1 MKATQVLDAR
11 RNVKKQIVSYISIM
25 VIAMVAVSAYLGI
38 AYPAAALRKGA
49 SDYYSRYRFW
59 DLEVVS
65 TMLMDE
71 ADLEAL
77 RAIPGVKAVEGAY
90 ELSGDLLLEN
100 RIESIS
106 IIGVPDEISLPEL
119 TEGRLPAA
127 VGECA
132 VEEELVS
139 RCGLGIGQHV
149 RVANDELV
157 GIDPLLQKEYVI
169 TGIFRHP
176 DHVSFQVPCTPYLM
190 VSEDSFNREDLDG
203 AFMKARILVD
213 GTPENRFADAYTEAV
228 RPVEDAVTAMAD
240 ERAALRRERLVSEIE
255 DRIREGQ
262 EQLDDAE
269 KTLQDASA
277 QIEQARADIKD
288 AEQQLRDAEQDLKDA
303 EQELQDAES
312 EISDGKKK
320 LDDSEGQLYAAQNQL
335 DTAQQ
340 QLDEKMEQ
348 MAQAQAQAQAAA
360 AAAAAEQ
367 AAAGTPA
374 AISGSPAAADAA
386 AMSGNPAAVPGSP
399 DVMSGNPAAV
409 PGSAAAAD
417 PAAMSGMP
425 GPDPE
430 AQAEQLRQAAEK
442 LAQES
447 AQLERMWDDWYYAG
461 EEYLDGLAEIEN
473 ARKKIEQGRQDVEQ
487 GKEDIEQGKR
497 DLADGEQE
505 YAQGQADYEDGKKQI
520 ADAQQELDDLG
531 ICHWV
536 ILNNR
541 CNVGCD
547 FVKTNADSL
556 SSISL
561 SFSLIFMGIGAL
573 VIYSTIA
580 RMVEEQQKLVGTVKA
595 MGFYNREVSFKYLF
609 FGVGATVIGVVLGIL
624 FSYFAMQ
631 KLLLFAEGIP
641 LTFGTVPSIFL
652 PVPTLTVLAGALA
665 LSVLAVLFAARTL
678 LRSSAVTLMAG
689 PQPKGMRGGGRVNSR
704 KSLYSRLILRNMRT
718 DSLRVAVTTVSIMG
732 CCLLLVCGFNL
743 KFAISRVNERQFGQ
757 IIRFE
762 GELYYDSVKAADAEE
777 KLRRILDREG
787 LVSLAVKKEDLLFR
801 GDDTI
806 STGTVVV
813 GEAEPLS
820 AFYGMK
826 DYETKEPLTLTDEG
840 VLVSSGFTDYF
851 DLHAGDSFLLYDAG
865 MDQLDV
871 QIAGVFGNYLSHRI
885 FFTPAGYAASMGEA
899 SENNCFLVKLGSMSL
914 DELQQQVQ
922 DVPGFRSL
930 KDATADRAR
939 FDIMSMILN
948 VIIVTL
954 LILAAVMVYFIL
966 MNLTM
971 TYIQRKS
978 RELTVMRVNGFS
990 TRECIRYAA
999 WDLVLTTL
1007 AGVALGLFFGIRIAS
1022 WIERMLEGPYAQFV
1036 REPDLRTFLFSAL
1049 ITLFFSIVINGYALG
1064 TIRKL
1069 KLSDING

>member
-1 MKATQVLDAR
+1 M
-11 RNVKKQIVSYISIM
+11 
-25 VIAMVAVSAYLGI
+25 
-38 AYPAAALRKGA
+38 P
-49 SDYYSRYRFW
+49 
-59 DLEVVS
+59 
-65 TMLMDE
+65 
-71 ADLEAL
+71 
-77 RAIPGVKAVEGAY
+77 
-90 ELSGDLLLEN
+90 
-100 RIESIS
+100 
-106 IIGVPDEISLPEL
+106 
-119 TEGRLPAA
+119 
-127 VGECA
+127 
-132 VEEELVS
+132 
-139 RCGLGIGQHV
+139 
-149 RVANDELV
+149 
-157 GIDPLLQKEYVI
+157 
-169 TGIFRHP
+169 
-176 DHVSFQVPCTPYLM
+176 
-190 VSEDSFNREDLDG
+190 
-203 AFMKARILVD
+203 
-213 GTPENRFADAYTEAV
+213 
-228 RPVEDAVTAMAD
+228 
-240 ERAALRRERLVSEIE
+240 
-255 DRIREGQ
+255 
-262 EQLDDAE
+262 
-269 KTLQDASA
+269 
-277 QIEQARADIKD
+277 
-288 AEQQLRDAEQDLKDA
+288 
-303 EQELQDAES
+303 
-312 EISDGKKK
+312 
-320 LDDSEGQLYAAQNQL
+320 
-335 DTAQQ
+335 
-340 QLDEKMEQ
+340 
-348 MAQAQAQAQAAA
+348 
-360 AAAAAEQ
+360 
-367 AAAGTPA
+367 
-374 AISGSPAAADAA
+374 GSPAAADAA
-386 AMSGNPAAVPGSP
+386 A
-399 DVMSGNPAAV
+399 MSGNPAAV

-505 YAQGQADYEDGKKQI
+505 YAQGQADYEDGKQQI

-580 RMVEEQQKLVGTVKA
+580 RMVEEQQKLVGTAKA

-609 FGVGATVIGVVLGIL
+609 FGVGATVIGVLLGIL

-689 PQPKGMRGGGRVNSR
+689 PQPKGMHGGGRVNSR

-762 GELYYDSVKAADAEE
+762 GELYYDSAKAADAEA
-777 KLRRILDREG
+777 KLREILDREG

-899 SENNCFLVKLGSMSL
+899 AENNCFLVKLGSMSL

>member
-90 ELSGDLLLEN
+90 EVSGDLLLEN

-127 VGECA
+127 VG
-132 VEEELVS
+132 
-139 RCGLGIGQHV
+139 G
-149 RVANDELV
+149 
-157 GIDPLLQKEYVI
+157 
-169 TGIFRHP
+169 
-176 DHVSFQVPCTPYLM
+176 FQVPCTPYLM

-335 DTAQQ
+335 DAAQQ

-348 MAQAQAQAQAAA
+348 MAQAQAQAQAQAA
-360 AAAAAEQ
+360 AAATEQ

-374 AISGSPAAADAA
+374 AISGSPAAADPA
-386 AMSGNPAAVPGSP
+386 AMSGNPAAVPNNP
-399 DVMSGNPAAV
+399 DAMSGNPAAMPETAV
-409 PGSAAAAD
+409 AAD

-473 ARKKIEQGRQDVEQ
+473 ARKKIEQGKQDVEQ

-505 YAQGQADYEDGKKQI
+505 YAQGQADYEDGKQQI

-609 FGVGATVIGVVLGIL
+609 FGVGATVIGVLLGIL

-762 GELYYDSVKAADAEE
+762 GELYYDSAKAADAEE

-899 SENNCFLVKLGSMSL
+899 AENNCFLVKLGSMSL

>member
-1 MKATQVLDAR
+1 
-11 RNVKKQIVSYISIM
+11 
-25 VIAMVAVSAYLGI
+25 
-38 AYPAAALRKGA
+38 
-49 SDYYSRYRFW
+49 
-59 DLEVVS
+59 
-65 TMLMDE
+65 
-71 ADLEAL
+71 
-77 RAIPGVKAVEGAY
+77 
-90 ELSGDLLLEN
+90 
-100 RIESIS
+100 
-106 IIGVPDEISLPEL
+106 
-119 TEGRLPAA
+119 
-127 VGECA
+127 
-132 VEEELVS
+132 
-139 RCGLGIGQHV
+139 
-149 RVANDELV
+149 
-157 GIDPLLQKEYVI
+157 
-169 TGIFRHP
+169 
-176 DHVSFQVPCTPYLM
+176 
-190 VSEDSFNREDLDG
+190 
-203 AFMKARILVD
+203 
-213 GTPENRFADAYTEAV
+213 
-228 RPVEDAVTAMAD
+228 
-240 ERAALRRERLVSEIE
+240 
-255 DRIREGQ
+255 
-262 EQLDDAE
+262 
-269 KTLQDASA
+269 
-277 QIEQARADIKD
+277 
-288 AEQQLRDAEQDLKDA
+288 
-303 EQELQDAES
+303 
-312 EISDGKKK
+312 
-320 LDDSEGQLYAAQNQL
+320 
-335 DTAQQ
+335 
-340 QLDEKMEQ
+340 
-348 MAQAQAQAQAAA
+348 MAQAQAQAQAQA

-374 AISGSPAAADAA
+374 AISGSPAAADPA
-386 AMSGNPAAVPGSP
+386 AMSGNPAAVPSNP
-399 DVMSGNPAAV
+399 DAMSGNPAAV

-417 PAAMSGMP
+417 PSAMPGMP

-447 AQLERMWDDWYYAG
+447 AQLQRMWDDWYYAG

-505 YAQGQADYEDGKKQI
+505 YAQGQADYEDGKQQI

-689 PQPKGMRGGGRVNSR
+689 PQPKGLRGGGRVNSR

-762 GELYYDSVKAADAEE
+762 GELYYDSAKAADAEE

-899 SENNCFLVKLGSMSL
+899 AENNCFLVKLGSMSL

>member
-1 MKATQVLDAR
+1 
-11 RNVKKQIVSYISIM
+11 
-25 VIAMVAVSAYLGI
+25 
-38 AYPAAALRKGA
+38 
-49 SDYYSRYRFW
+49 
-59 DLEVVS
+59 
-65 TMLMDE
+65 
-71 ADLEAL
+71 
-77 RAIPGVKAVEGAY
+77 
-90 ELSGDLLLEN
+90 
-100 RIESIS
+100 
-106 IIGVPDEISLPEL
+106 
-119 TEGRLPAA
+119 
-127 VGECA
+127 
-132 VEEELVS
+132 
-139 RCGLGIGQHV
+139 
-149 RVANDELV
+149 
-157 GIDPLLQKEYVI
+157 
-169 TGIFRHP
+169 
-176 DHVSFQVPCTPYLM
+176 M
-190 VSEDSFNREDLDG
+190 VSDDSFNREDLDG
-203 AFMKARILVD
+203 AFMKVRILVD
-213 GTPENRFADAYTEAV
+213 GTPENRFADAYAEAV

-240 ERAALRRERLVSEIE
+240 ARAALRRERLVSEIE

-335 DTAQQ
+335 DAAQQ

-348 MAQAQAQAQAAA
+348 MAQAQAQAQAQAAA

-367 AAAGTPA
+367 AAAGNSA
-374 AISGSPAAADAA
+374 AISGYPAAADPA
-386 AMSGNPAAVPGSP
+386 AMSGNPAAVPNNP
-399 DVMSGNPAAV
+399 DAMSGNPAAV
-409 PGSAAAAD
+409 PGTAAAAD

-447 AQLERMWDDWYYAG
+447 AQLQRMWDDWYYAG

-609 FGVGATVIGVVLGIL
+609 FGVGATVIGVLLGIL

-689 PQPKGMRGGGRVNSR
+689 PQPKGLRGGGRVNSR

-762 GELYYDSVKAADAEE
+762 GELYYDSAKAADAEE

-899 SENNCFLVKLGSMSL
+899 AENNCFLVKLGSMSL

>member
-1 MKATQVLDAR
+1 
-11 RNVKKQIVSYISIM
+11 
-25 VIAMVAVSAYLGI
+25 
-38 AYPAAALRKGA
+38 
-49 SDYYSRYRFW
+49 
-59 DLEVVS
+59 
-65 TMLMDE
+65 
-71 ADLEAL
+71 
-77 RAIPGVKAVEGAY
+77 
-90 ELSGDLLLEN
+90 
-100 RIESIS
+100 
-106 IIGVPDEISLPEL
+106 
-119 TEGRLPAA
+119 
-127 VGECA
+127 
-132 VEEELVS
+132 
-139 RCGLGIGQHV
+139 
-149 RVANDELV
+149 
-157 GIDPLLQKEYVI
+157 
-169 TGIFRHP
+169 
-176 DHVSFQVPCTPYLM
+176 
-190 VSEDSFNREDLDG
+190 
-203 AFMKARILVD
+203 
-213 GTPENRFADAYTEAV
+213 
-228 RPVEDAVTAMAD
+228 
-240 ERAALRRERLVSEIE
+240 
-255 DRIREGQ
+255 
-262 EQLDDAE
+262 
-269 KTLQDASA
+269 
-277 QIEQARADIKD
+277 
-288 AEQQLRDAEQDLKDA
+288 
-303 EQELQDAES
+303 
-312 EISDGKKK
+312 
-320 LDDSEGQLYAAQNQL
+320 
-335 DTAQQ
+335 
-340 QLDEKMEQ
+340 
-348 MAQAQAQAQAAA
+348 
-360 AAAAAEQ
+360 
-367 AAAGTPA
+367 
-374 AISGSPAAADAA
+374 
-386 AMSGNPAAVPGSP
+386 MSGNPAAVPNNP
-399 DVMSGNPAAV
+399 DAMSGNPAAM
-409 PGSAAAAD
+409 PETAAAAD

-447 AQLERMWDDWYYAG
+447 AQLERMWNDWYYAG

-505 YAQGQADYEDGKKQI
+505 YAQGQADYEDGKQQI

-609 FGVGATVIGVVLGIL
+609 FGVGATVIGVLLGIL

-762 GELYYDSVKAADAEE
+762 GELYYDSAKAADAEE

-899 SENNCFLVKLGSMSL
+899 AENNCFLVKLGSMSL

>member
-1 MKATQVLDAR
+1 
-11 RNVKKQIVSYISIM
+11 
-25 VIAMVAVSAYLGI
+25 
-38 AYPAAALRKGA
+38 
-49 SDYYSRYRFW
+49 
-59 DLEVVS
+59 
-65 TMLMDE
+65 
-71 ADLEAL
+71 
-77 RAIPGVKAVEGAY
+77 
-90 ELSGDLLLEN
+90 
-100 RIESIS
+100 
-106 IIGVPDEISLPEL
+106 
-119 TEGRLPAA
+119 
-127 VGECA
+127 
-132 VEEELVS
+132 
-139 RCGLGIGQHV
+139 
-149 RVANDELV
+149 
-157 GIDPLLQKEYVI
+157 
-169 TGIFRHP
+169 
-176 DHVSFQVPCTPYLM
+176 
-190 VSEDSFNREDLDG
+190 
-203 AFMKARILVD
+203 
-213 GTPENRFADAYTEAV
+213 
-228 RPVEDAVTAMAD
+228 
-240 ERAALRRERLVSEIE
+240 
-255 DRIREGQ
+255 
-262 EQLDDAE
+262 
-269 KTLQDASA
+269 
-277 QIEQARADIKD
+277 
-288 AEQQLRDAEQDLKDA
+288 
-303 EQELQDAES
+303 
-312 EISDGKKK
+312 
-320 LDDSEGQLYAAQNQL
+320 
-335 DTAQQ
+335 
-340 QLDEKMEQ
+340 
-348 MAQAQAQAQAAA
+348 
-360 AAAAAEQ
+360 
-367 AAAGTPA
+367 
-374 AISGSPAAADAA
+374 
-386 AMSGNPAAVPGSP
+386 
-399 DVMSGNPAAV
+399 
-409 PGSAAAAD
+409 
-417 PAAMSGMP
+417 
-425 GPDPE
+425 
-430 AQAEQLRQAAEK
+430 
-442 LAQES
+442 
-447 AQLERMWDDWYYAG
+447 
-461 EEYLDGLAEIEN
+461 
-473 ARKKIEQGRQDVEQ
+473 
-487 GKEDIEQGKR
+487 
-497 DLADGEQE
+497 
-505 YAQGQADYEDGKKQI
+505 
-520 ADAQQELDDLG
+520 
-531 ICHWV
+531 
-536 ILNNR
+536 
-541 CNVGCD
+541 
-547 FVKTNADSL
+547 
-556 SSISL
+556 
-561 SFSLIFMGIGAL
+561 MGIGAL

-609 FGVGATVIGVVLGIL
+609 FGVGATVIGVLLGIL

-762 GELYYDSVKAADAEE
+762 GELYYDSAKAADAEE

-899 SENNCFLVKLGSMSL
+899 AENNCFLVKLGSMSL

>member
-49 SDYYSRYRFW
+49 SDYYARYRFW

-77 RAIPGVKAVEGAY
+77 RAIPGVKTVEGAY

-139 RCGLGIGQHV
+139 RYGLGIGQHV

-157 GIDPLLQKEYVI
+157 GIDPLPLKEYVI

-213 GTPENRFADAYTEAV
+213 GTPENRFADAYAEAV

-312 EISDGKKK
+312 EITDGKKK

-335 DTAQQ
+335 DAAQQ

-348 MAQAQAQAQAAA
+348 MVQAQAAA
-360 AAAAAEQ
+360 
-367 AAAGTPA
+367 A
-374 AISGSPAAADAA
+374 AISGSPAAADPA
-386 AMSGNPAAVPGSP
+386 AMSGSPAAVPNNPDAMSVNPAAVPGT
-399 DVMSGNPAAV
+399 AA
-409 PGSAAAAD
+409 PAD
-417 PAAMSGMP
+417 PSAMSGMP

-447 AQLERMWDDWYYAG
+447 AQLQRMWDDWYYAG

-497 DLADGEQE
+497 DLADGEQD

-531 ICHWV
+531 VCHWV

-541 CNVGCD
+541 CNVGYD

-580 RMVEEQQKLVGTVKA
+580 RMVEEQQKLVGTAKA

-609 FGVGATVIGVVLGIL
+609 FGVGATVIGVLLGIL

-689 PQPKGMRGGGRVNSR
+689 PQPKGLRGDGHVNTR

-718 DSLRVAVTTVSIMG
+718 DSLRVAVTTISIMG

-762 GELYYDSVKAADAEE
+762 GELYYDSGKAADAEA
-777 KLRRILDREG
+777 KLREILDREG

-813 GEAEPLS
+813 GEAGPLT
-820 AFYGMK
+820 AFYGMN
-826 DYETKEPLTLTDEG
+826 DYETKAPLTLTDEG

-851 DLHAGDSFLLYDAG
+851 DLHAGDSFLLYDVG
-865 MDQLDV
+865 MDQVDV

-899 SENNCFLVKLGSMSL
+899 AENNCFLVKLGSMSL

-978 RELTVMRVNGFS
+978 RELTVMRVNGFT

>member
-139 RCGLGIGQHV
+139 RYGLGIGEHV

-335 DTAQQ
+335 DAAQQ

-360 AAAAAEQ
+360 AATEQ

-374 AISGSPAAADAA
+374 AISGSPAAADPA
-386 AMSGNPAAVPGSP
+386 AMSGNPAAVPSNP
-399 DVMSGNPAAV
+399 DAMSVNPAAM
-409 PGSAAAAD
+409 PETAAAAD

-505 YAQGQADYEDGKKQI
+505 YAQGQADYEDGKQQI

-609 FGVGATVIGVVLGIL
+609 FGVGATVIGVLLGIL

-689 PQPKGMRGGGRVNSR
+689 PQPKGLRGGGRVNSR

-762 GELYYDSVKAADAEE
+762 GELYYDSAKAADAEE

-899 SENNCFLVKLGSMSL
+899 AENNCFLVKLGSMSL

>member
-1 MKATQVLDAR
+1 MKATQALDAR
-11 RNVKKQIVSYISIM
+11 RNVKKQIVSYISIV

-49 SDYYSRYRFW
+49 SDYYGRFRFW
-59 DLEVVS
+59 DLEIVS

-90 ELSGDLLLEN
+90 EVSGDLLLEN
-100 RIESIS
+100 RIENIS
-106 IIGVPDEISLPEL
+106 IIGVPDAISLPEL

-127 VGECA
+127 AGECA

-139 RCGLGIGQHV
+139 RYGLGIGEHV
-149 RVANDELV
+149 RVANEELV
-157 GIDPLLQKEYVI
+157 GIDPLPQKEYVI

-190 VSEDSFNREDLDG
+190 VAEDSFNLEDLDG

-213 GTPENRFADAYTEAV
+213 GTPENRFTDAYTEAV

-255 DRIREGQ
+255 DKIREGQ

-303 EQELQDAES
+303 EQELLDAES
-312 EISDGKKK
+312 EITDGKKK
-320 LDDSEGQLYAAQNQL
+320 LDDSEGQLYSAQNQL
-335 DTAQQ
+335 DAAQA
-340 QLDEKMEQ
+340 QLDAQMEQ
-348 MAQAQAQAQAAA
+348 MAQAQAAA

-367 AAAGTPA
+367 AAAA
-374 AISGSPAAADAA
+374 
-386 AMSGNPAAVPGSP
+386 GNPSAMPGSQ
-399 DVMSGNPAAV
+399 
-409 PGSAAAAD
+409 AAAD
-417 PAAMSGMP
+417 PAAISGNPSAMSGNQSAMPGTSAARPGNAAAAGPSATPGMP

-447 AQLERMWDDWYYAG
+447 AQLERMWNDWYYAG

-473 ARKKIEQGRQDVEQ
+473 ARKKIEQGKEDVEQ
-487 GKEDIEQGKR
+487 GKQDIEQGKR
-497 DLADGEQE
+497 DLADGEQD

-531 ICHWV
+531 VCHWV

-595 MGFYNREVSFKYLF
+595 MGFYNREISYKYLF
-609 FGVGATVIGVVLGIL
+609 FGVGATVIGVILGVL

-641 LTFGTVPSIFL
+641 LTFGTVPSAFL
-652 PVPTLTVLAGALA
+652 PVPTLAVLAGALA

-689 PQPKGMRGGGRVNSR
+689 PQPKGLRGDGHVNTR

-762 GELYYDSVKAADAEE
+762 AELYYDSGKAVDAEE
-777 KLRRILDREG
+777 KLREILDREG

-813 GEAEPLS
+813 GDAGPLS

-865 MDQLDV
+865 MDQVNV

-885 FFTPAGYAASMGEA
+885 FFTPAGYAASMGEEA
-899 SENNCFLVKLGSMSL
+899 EKNCFLVRLDGMSL
-914 DELQQQVQ
+914 DELQQLVQ

-978 RELTVMRVNGFS
+978 RELTVMRVNGFT

-1036 REPDLRTFLFSAL
+1036 READWRTFLFSAL
-1049 ITLFFSIVINGYALG
+1049 ITLFFSLVINGYALG

>member
-71 ADLEAL
+71 EDLETL

-190 VSEDSFNREDLDG
+190 VSDDSFNREDLDG

-213 GTPENRFADAYTEAV
+213 GTPENRFADAYAEAV

-240 ERAALRRERLVSEIE
+240 ARAALRRERLVSEIE

-312 EISDGKKK
+312 EITDGKKK

-335 DTAQQ
+335 DAAQQ

-360 AAAAAEQ
+360 AAAEQ
-367 AAAGTPA
+367 AAAGTPPAMPGYLA
-374 AISGSPAAADAA
+374 AAAPAA
-386 AMSGNPAAVPGSP
+386 
-399 DVMSGNPAAV
+399 MSGNPAAV

-417 PAAMSGMP
+417 PSAMPGMP

-447 AQLERMWDDWYYAG
+447 AQLERMWNDWYYAG
-461 EEYLDGLAEIEN
+461 EEYLDALAEIEN
-473 ARKKIEQGRQDVEQ
+473 ARKKIEQGKQDVEQ

-505 YAQGQADYEDGKKQI
+505 YAQGQADYEDGKQQI

-609 FGVGATVIGVVLGIL
+609 FGVGATVIGVLLGIL

-652 PVPTLTVLAGALA
+652 PIPTLTVLAGALA

-732 CCLLLVCGFNL
+732 CCLLLVC
-743 KFAISRVNERQFGQ
+743 
-757 IIRFE
+757 
-762 GELYYDSVKAADAEE
+762 
-777 KLRRILDREG
+777 
-787 LVSLAVKKEDLLFR
+787 
-801 GDDTI
+801 
-806 STGTVVV
+806 
-813 GEAEPLS
+813 
-820 AFYGMK
+820 
-826 DYETKEPLTLTDEG
+826 
-840 VLVSSGFTDYF
+840 
-851 DLHAGDSFLLYDAG
+851 
-865 MDQLDV
+865 
-871 QIAGVFGNYLSHRI
+871 
-885 FFTPAGYAASMGEA
+885 
-899 SENNCFLVKLGSMSL
+899 
-914 DELQQQVQ
+914 
-922 DVPGFRSL
+922 
-930 KDATADRAR
+930 
-939 FDIMSMILN
+939 
-948 VIIVTL
+948 
-954 LILAAVMVYFIL
+954 
-966 MNLTM
+966 
-971 TYIQRKS
+971 
-978 RELTVMRVNGFS
+978 
-990 TRECIRYAA
+990 
-999 WDLVLTTL
+999 
-1007 AGVALGLFFGIRIAS
+1007 
-1022 WIERMLEGPYAQFV
+1022 
-1036 REPDLRTFLFSAL
+1036 
-1049 ITLFFSIVINGYALG
+1049 
-1064 TIRKL
+1064 
-1069 KLSDING
+1069 

>member
-1 MKATQVLDAR
+1 MGRFTTSLH
-11 RNVKKQIVSYISIM
+11 
-25 VIAMVAVSAYLGI
+25 
-38 AYPAAALRKGA
+38 PA
-49 SDYYSRYRFW
+49 
-59 DLEVVS
+59 S
-65 TMLMDE
+65 T
-71 ADLEAL
+71 
-77 RAIPGVKAVEGAY
+77 R
-90 ELSGDLLLEN
+90 
-100 RIESIS
+100 
-106 IIGVPDEISLPEL
+106 
-119 TEGRLPAA
+119 
-127 VGECA
+127 
-132 VEEELVS
+132 
-139 RCGLGIGQHV
+139 
-149 RVANDELV
+149 
-157 GIDPLLQKEYVI
+157 
-169 TGIFRHP
+169 
-176 DHVSFQVPCTPYLM
+176 
-190 VSEDSFNREDLDG
+190 
-203 AFMKARILVD
+203 
-213 GTPENRFADAYTEAV
+213 
-228 RPVEDAVTAMAD
+228 
-240 ERAALRRERLVSEIE
+240 
-255 DRIREGQ
+255 
-262 EQLDDAE
+262 
-269 KTLQDASA
+269 
-277 QIEQARADIKD
+277 
-288 AEQQLRDAEQDLKDA
+288 
-303 EQELQDAES
+303 
-312 EISDGKKK
+312 
-320 LDDSEGQLYAAQNQL
+320 
-335 DTAQQ
+335 
-340 QLDEKMEQ
+340 
-348 MAQAQAQAQAAA
+348 
-360 AAAAAEQ
+360 
-367 AAAGTPA
+367 
-374 AISGSPAAADAA
+374 
-386 AMSGNPAAVPGSP
+386 
-399 DVMSGNPAAV
+399 
-409 PGSAAAAD
+409 
-417 PAAMSGMP
+417 
-425 GPDPE
+425 
-430 AQAEQLRQAAEK
+430 
-442 LAQES
+442 
-447 AQLERMWDDWYYAG
+447 
-461 EEYLDGLAEIEN
+461 
-473 ARKKIEQGRQDVEQ
+473 
-487 GKEDIEQGKR
+487 
-497 DLADGEQE
+497 
-505 YAQGQADYEDGKKQI
+505 
-520 ADAQQELDDLG
+520 
-531 ICHWV
+531 
-536 ILNNR
+536 
-541 CNVGCD
+541 
-547 FVKTNADSL
+547 
-556 SSISL
+556 
-561 SFSLIFMGIGAL
+561 
-573 VIYSTIA
+573 
-580 RMVEEQQKLVGTVKA
+580 
-595 MGFYNREVSFKYLF
+595 
-609 FGVGATVIGVVLGIL
+609 
-624 FSYFAMQ
+624 

-689 PQPKGMRGGGRVNSR
+689 PQPKGLRGGGRVNSR

-762 GELYYDSVKAADAEE
+762 GELYYDSAKAADAEE

>member
-1 MKATQVLDAR
+1 M
-11 RNVKKQIVSYISIM
+11 
-25 VIAMVAVSAYLGI
+25 
-38 AYPAAALRKGA
+38 AL
-49 SDYYSRYRFW
+49 YS
-59 DLEVVS
+59 
-65 TMLMDE
+65 
-71 ADLEAL
+71 
-77 RAIPGVKAVEGAY
+77 
-90 ELSGDLLLEN
+90 
-100 RIESIS
+100 
-106 IIGVPDEISLPEL
+106 
-119 TEGRLPAA
+119 
-127 VGECA
+127 
-132 VEEELVS
+132 
-139 RCGLGIGQHV
+139 
-149 RVANDELV
+149 
-157 GIDPLLQKEYVI
+157 
-169 TGIFRHP
+169 
-176 DHVSFQVPCTPYLM
+176 
-190 VSEDSFNREDLDG
+190 
-203 AFMKARILVD
+203 
-213 GTPENRFADAYTEAV
+213 
-228 RPVEDAVTAMAD
+228 
-240 ERAALRRERLVSEIE
+240 
-255 DRIREGQ
+255 
-262 EQLDDAE
+262 
-269 KTLQDASA
+269 
-277 QIEQARADIKD
+277 
-288 AEQQLRDAEQDLKDA
+288 
-303 EQELQDAES
+303 
-312 EISDGKKK
+312 
-320 LDDSEGQLYAAQNQL
+320 
-335 DTAQQ
+335 
-340 QLDEKMEQ
+340 
-348 MAQAQAQAQAAA
+348 
-360 AAAAAEQ
+360 
-367 AAAGTPA
+367 
-374 AISGSPAAADAA
+374 
-386 AMSGNPAAVPGSP
+386 
-399 DVMSGNPAAV
+399 
-409 PGSAAAAD
+409 
-417 PAAMSGMP
+417 AAMSGMP

-497 DLADGEQE
+497 DLADGEQD
-505 YAQGQADYEDGKKQI
+505 YAQGQADYEDGKQQI

-609 FGVGATVIGVVLGIL
+609 FGVGATVIGVLLGIL

-762 GELYYDSVKAADAEE
+762 GELYYDSAKAADAEE

-899 SENNCFLVKLGSMSL
+899 AENNCFLVKLGSMSL

>member
-1 MKATQVLDAR
+1 
-11 RNVKKQIVSYISIM
+11 
-25 VIAMVAVSAYLGI
+25 
-38 AYPAAALRKGA
+38 
-49 SDYYSRYRFW
+49 
-59 DLEVVS
+59 
-65 TMLMDE
+65 
-71 ADLEAL
+71 
-77 RAIPGVKAVEGAY
+77 
-90 ELSGDLLLEN
+90 
-100 RIESIS
+100 
-106 IIGVPDEISLPEL
+106 
-119 TEGRLPAA
+119 
-127 VGECA
+127 
-132 VEEELVS
+132 
-139 RCGLGIGQHV
+139 
-149 RVANDELV
+149 
-157 GIDPLLQKEYVI
+157 
-169 TGIFRHP
+169 
-176 DHVSFQVPCTPYLM
+176 
-190 VSEDSFNREDLDG
+190 
-203 AFMKARILVD
+203 
-213 GTPENRFADAYTEAV
+213 
-228 RPVEDAVTAMAD
+228 
-240 ERAALRRERLVSEIE
+240 
-255 DRIREGQ
+255 
-262 EQLDDAE
+262 
-269 KTLQDASA
+269 
-277 QIEQARADIKD
+277 
-288 AEQQLRDAEQDLKDA
+288 
-303 EQELQDAES
+303 
-312 EISDGKKK
+312 
-320 LDDSEGQLYAAQNQL
+320 
-335 DTAQQ
+335 
-340 QLDEKMEQ
+340 MEQ
-348 MAQAQAQAQAAA
+348 MAQAQAQAAA

-367 AAAGTPA
+367 AAAGTPTA
-374 AISGSPAAADAA
+374 MPGSPAAADAA

-487 GKEDIEQGKR
+487 GKADIEQGKR

-505 YAQGQADYEDGKKQI
+505 YAQGQADYEDGKQQI

-609 FGVGATVIGVVLGIL
+609 FGVGATVIGVLLGIL

-689 PQPKGMRGGGRVNSR
+689 PQPKGMHGGGRVNSR

-762 GELYYDSVKAADAEE
+762 GELYYDSAKAADAEE

-899 SENNCFLVKLGSMSL
+899 AENNCFLVKLGSMSL

>member
-1 MKATQVLDAR
+1 
-11 RNVKKQIVSYISIM
+11 
-25 VIAMVAVSAYLGI
+25 
-38 AYPAAALRKGA
+38 
-49 SDYYSRYRFW
+49 
-59 DLEVVS
+59 
-65 TMLMDE
+65 
-71 ADLEAL
+71 
-77 RAIPGVKAVEGAY
+77 GAY

-139 RCGLGIGQHV
+139 RYGLGIGEHV

-228 RPVEDAVTAMAD
+228 QPVEDAVTAMAD

-335 DTAQQ
+335 DAAQQ

-348 MAQAQAQAQAAA
+348 MAQAQAQAQAQAA
-360 AAAAAEQ
+360 AAATEQ

-374 AISGSPAAADAA
+374 AISGSPAAADPA
-386 AMSGNPAAVPGSP
+386 AMSGNPAAVPNNP
-399 DVMSGNPAAV
+399 DAMSGNPAAM
-409 PGSAAAAD
+409 PETAAAAD

-447 AQLERMWDDWYYAG
+447 AQLERMWNDWYYAG

-473 ARKKIEQGRQDVEQ
+473 ARKKIDQGKQDVEQ

-505 YAQGQADYEDGKKQI
+505 YAQGQADYEDGKQQI

-609 FGVGATVIGVVLGIL
+609 FGVGATVIGVLLGIL

-762 GELYYDSVKAADAEE
+762 GELYYDSAKAADAEE

-899 SENNCFLVKLGSMSL
+899 AENNCFLVKLGSMSL

>member
-49 SDYYSRYRFW
+49 SDYYARFRFW

-139 RCGLGIGQHV
+139 RYGLGIGEHV

-213 GTPENRFADAYTEAV
+213 GTPENRFADEYTEAV

-335 DTAQQ
+335 DAAQQ

-348 MAQAQAQAQAAA
+348 MAQAQAQAAA

-367 AAAGTPA
+367 AAAGTPTA
-374 AISGSPAAADAA
+374 MPGSPAAADAA

-447 AQLERMWDDWYYAG
+447 AQLQRMWDDWYYAG

-505 YAQGQADYEDGKKQI
+505 YAQGQADYEDGKQQI

-580 RMVEEQQKLVGTVKA
+580 RMVEEQQKLVGTAKA

-609 FGVGATVIGVVLGIL
+609 FGVGATVIGVLLGIL

-689 PQPKGMRGGGRVNSR
+689 PQPKGLRGGGRVNSR

-762 GELYYDSVKAADAEE
+762 GELYYDSAKAADAEA
-777 KLRRILDREG
+777 KLREILDREG

-826 DYETKEPLTLTDEG
+826 DYETKAPLTLTDEG

-851 DLHAGDSFLLYDAG
+851 D
-865 MDQLDV
+865 
-871 QIAGVFGNYLSHRI
+871 
-885 FFTPAGYAASMGEA
+885 
-899 SENNCFLVKLGSMSL
+899 
-914 DELQQQVQ
+914 
-922 DVPGFRSL
+922 
-930 KDATADRAR
+930 
-939 FDIMSMILN
+939 
-948 VIIVTL
+948 
-954 LILAAVMVYFIL
+954 
-966 MNLTM
+966 
-971 TYIQRKS
+971 
-978 RELTVMRVNGFS
+978 
-990 TRECIRYAA
+990 
-999 WDLVLTTL
+999 
-1007 AGVALGLFFGIRIAS
+1007 
-1022 WIERMLEGPYAQFV
+1022 
-1036 REPDLRTFLFSAL
+1036 
-1049 ITLFFSIVINGYALG
+1049 
-1064 TIRKL
+1064 
-1069 KLSDING
+1069 

>member
-1 MKATQVLDAR
+1 
-11 RNVKKQIVSYISIM
+11 
-25 VIAMVAVSAYLGI
+25 
-38 AYPAAALRKGA
+38 
-49 SDYYSRYRFW
+49 
-59 DLEVVS
+59 
-65 TMLMDE
+65 
-71 ADLEAL
+71 
-77 RAIPGVKAVEGAY
+77 
-90 ELSGDLLLEN
+90 
-100 RIESIS
+100 
-106 IIGVPDEISLPEL
+106 
-119 TEGRLPAA
+119 
-127 VGECA
+127 
-132 VEEELVS
+132 
-139 RCGLGIGQHV
+139 
-149 RVANDELV
+149 NDELV

-190 VSEDSFNREDLDG
+190 VSDDSFNREDLDG
-203 AFMKARILVD
+203 AFMKVRILVD
-213 GTPENRFADAYTEAV
+213 GTPENRFADAYAEAV

-240 ERAALRRERLVSEIE
+240 ARAALRRERLVSEIE

-312 EISDGKKK
+312 EITDGTKK
-320 LDDSEGQLYAAQNQL
+320 LDDSE
-335 DTAQQ
+335 
-340 QLDEKMEQ
+340 
-348 MAQAQAQAQAAA
+348 AQAQAQA

-367 AAAGTPA
+367 AAAGTPPA
-374 AISGSPAAADAA
+374 MPGYPAAADAA
-386 AMSGNPAAVPGSP
+386 AMSGNPAAVPGS
-399 DVMSGNPAAV
+399 
-409 PGSAAAAD
+409 AAAAG
-417 PAAMSGMP
+417 PSAMPGMP

-447 AQLERMWDDWYYAG
+447 AQLERMWNDWYYAG

-473 ARKKIEQGRQDVEQ
+473 ARKKIEQGKQDVEQ

-505 YAQGQADYEDGKKQI
+505 YAQGQADYEDGKQQI

-609 FGVGATVIGVVLGIL
+609 FGVGATVIGVLLGIL

-743 KFAISRVNERQFGQ
+743 KFAISRVN
-757 IIRFE
+757 
-762 GELYYDSVKAADAEE
+762 
-777 KLRRILDREG
+777 
-787 LVSLAVKKEDLLFR
+787 
-801 GDDTI
+801 
-806 STGTVVV
+806 
-813 GEAEPLS
+813 
-820 AFYGMK
+820 
-826 DYETKEPLTLTDEG
+826 
-840 VLVSSGFTDYF
+840 
-851 DLHAGDSFLLYDAG
+851 
-865 MDQLDV
+865 
-871 QIAGVFGNYLSHRI
+871 
-885 FFTPAGYAASMGEA
+885 
-899 SENNCFLVKLGSMSL
+899 
-914 DELQQQVQ
+914 
-922 DVPGFRSL
+922 
-930 KDATADRAR
+930 
-939 FDIMSMILN
+939 
-948 VIIVTL
+948 
-954 LILAAVMVYFIL
+954 
-966 MNLTM
+966 
-971 TYIQRKS
+971 
-978 RELTVMRVNGFS
+978 
-990 TRECIRYAA
+990 
-999 WDLVLTTL
+999 
-1007 AGVALGLFFGIRIAS
+1007 
-1022 WIERMLEGPYAQFV
+1022 
-1036 REPDLRTFLFSAL
+1036 
-1049 ITLFFSIVINGYALG
+1049 
-1064 TIRKL
+1064 
-1069 KLSDING
+1069 

>member
-49 SDYYSRYRFW
+49 SDYYARFRFW

-71 ADLEAL
+71 EDLETL

-139 RCGLGIGQHV
+139 RYGLGIGEHV

-213 GTPENRFADAYTEAV
+213 GTPENRFADAYAEAV

-335 DTAQQ
+335 DAAQQ

-348 MAQAQAQAQAAA
+348 MAQAQAAA

-367 AAAGTPA
+367 AAAGNSA
-374 AISGSPAAADAA
+374 AISGYPAAAD
-386 AMSGNPAAVPGSP
+386 PAA
-399 DVMSGNPAAV
+399 MSGNPAAV

-417 PAAMSGMP
+417 PSAMPGMP

-447 AQLERMWDDWYYAG
+447 AQLERMWNDWYYAG

-505 YAQGQADYEDGKKQI
+505 YAQGQADYEDGKQQI

-689 PQPKGMRGGGRVNSR
+689 PQPKGMHGGGRVNSR

-762 GELYYDSVKAADAEE
+762 GELYYDSAKAADAEE

-899 SENNCFLVKLGSMSL
+899 AENNCFLVKLGSMSL

>member
-1 MKATQVLDAR
+1 
-11 RNVKKQIVSYISIM
+11 
-25 VIAMVAVSAYLGI
+25 
-38 AYPAAALRKGA
+38 
-49 SDYYSRYRFW
+49 
-59 DLEVVS
+59 
-65 TMLMDE
+65 
-71 ADLEAL
+71 
-77 RAIPGVKAVEGAY
+77 
-90 ELSGDLLLEN
+90 
-100 RIESIS
+100 
-106 IIGVPDEISLPEL
+106 
-119 TEGRLPAA
+119 
-127 VGECA
+127 
-132 VEEELVS
+132 
-139 RCGLGIGQHV
+139 
-149 RVANDELV
+149 
-157 GIDPLLQKEYVI
+157 
-169 TGIFRHP
+169 
-176 DHVSFQVPCTPYLM
+176 
-190 VSEDSFNREDLDG
+190 
-203 AFMKARILVD
+203 
-213 GTPENRFADAYTEAV
+213 
-228 RPVEDAVTAMAD
+228 MA
-240 ERAALRRERLVSEIE
+240 
-255 DRIREGQ
+255 Q
-262 EQLDDAE
+262 
-269 KTLQDASA
+269 
-277 QIEQARADIKD
+277 
-288 AEQQLRDAEQDLKDA
+288 
-303 EQELQDAES
+303 
-312 EISDGKKK
+312 
-320 LDDSEGQLYAAQNQL
+320 
-335 DTAQQ
+335 
-340 QLDEKMEQ
+340 
-348 MAQAQAQAQAAA
+348 AQAQAQAQAAA

-374 AISGSPAAADAA
+374 AISGSPAAADPA
-386 AMSGNPAAVPGSP
+386 AMSGNPAAVPNNP
-399 DVMSGNPAAV
+399 DAMSGNPAAV

-417 PAAMSGMP
+417 PSAMPGMP

-447 AQLERMWDDWYYAG
+447 AQLQRMWDDWYYAG

-505 YAQGQADYEDGKKQI
+505 YAQGQADYEDGKQQI

-609 FGVGATVIGVVLGIL
+609 FGVGATVIGVLLGIL

-689 PQPKGMRGGGRVNSR
+689 PQPKGLRGGGRVNSR

-762 GELYYDSVKAADAEE
+762 GELYYDSAKAADAEE

-899 SENNCFLVKLGSMSL
+899 AENNCFLVKLGSMSL

>member
-1 MKATQVLDAR
+1 
-11 RNVKKQIVSYISIM
+11 
-25 VIAMVAVSAYLGI
+25 
-38 AYPAAALRKGA
+38 
-49 SDYYSRYRFW
+49 
-59 DLEVVS
+59 
-65 TMLMDE
+65 
-71 ADLEAL
+71 
-77 RAIPGVKAVEGAY
+77 
-90 ELSGDLLLEN
+90 
-100 RIESIS
+100 
-106 IIGVPDEISLPEL
+106 
-119 TEGRLPAA
+119 
-127 VGECA
+127 
-132 VEEELVS
+132 
-139 RCGLGIGQHV
+139 
-149 RVANDELV
+149 
-157 GIDPLLQKEYVI
+157 
-169 TGIFRHP
+169 
-176 DHVSFQVPCTPYLM
+176 
-190 VSEDSFNREDLDG
+190 
-203 AFMKARILVD
+203 
-213 GTPENRFADAYTEAV
+213 
-228 RPVEDAVTAMAD
+228 
-240 ERAALRRERLVSEIE
+240 
-255 DRIREGQ
+255 
-262 EQLDDAE
+262 
-269 KTLQDASA
+269 
-277 QIEQARADIKD
+277 
-288 AEQQLRDAEQDLKDA
+288 
-303 EQELQDAES
+303 
-312 EISDGKKK
+312 
-320 LDDSEGQLYAAQNQL
+320 
-335 DTAQQ
+335 
-340 QLDEKMEQ
+340 
-348 MAQAQAQAQAAA
+348 
-360 AAAAAEQ
+360 
-367 AAAGTPA
+367 
-374 AISGSPAAADAA
+374 
-386 AMSGNPAAVPGSP
+386 MSGNPAAMPET
-399 DVMSGNPAAV
+399 AV
-409 PGSAAAAD
+409 AAD

-447 AQLERMWDDWYYAG
+447 AQLQRMWDDWYYAG

-505 YAQGQADYEDGKKQI
+505 YAQGQADYEDGKQQI

-689 PQPKGMRGGGRVNSR
+689 PQPKGLRGGGRVNSR

-762 GELYYDSVKAADAEE
+762 GELYYDSAKAADAEE

-899 SENNCFLVKLGSMSL
+899 AENNCFLVKLGSMSL